1 MKLVIQRVRRAS
13 VSVKNQ
19 VVGDIEE
26 GLVILLGVARGD
38 TLSDAQLLAQKIQRL
53 RVFADE
59 SGKMNLSVQ
68 DMKGSLLVISQ
79 FTLLADTSHGGRPSF
94 TGAADPDEARTMYES
109 FIEHLRMLELH
120 VETGVFGATMIVSL
134 ENDGPVTFL
143 LESSPHPHQ
152 TD

>member
-79 FTLLADTSHGGRPSF
+79 FTLLADTSHGRRPSF
-94 TGAADPDEARTMYES
+94 TEAAGPDDARTLYES